1 MSTILEWKVNSWSIG
16 QPSVNGCPMKAWDDT
31 NQVYRL
37 DDGRIGVVFSS
48 KPLLGLSE
56 ESIQKLTNLF
66 ESDLPIG
73 TTFQFML
80 HASPLSSHIWTIT

>member
-1 MSTILEWKVNSWSIG
+1 MSTILEWKAKQLVERTAISDWL
-16 QPSVNGCPMKAWDDT
+16 PYEAWDDT

-37 DDGRIGVVFSS
+37 DDGRIGVVFAS

-73 TTFQFML
+73 TTSGTLPGEEEPEF
-80 HASPLSSHIWTIT
+80 